1 MGTEWVFLGL
11 AILLV
16 FANGFFVATE
26 FAIVKIRAT
35 RLQALVDEGQPG
47 ATQALRMVEKLDAY
61 LSATQFGITL
71 ASLGLGWLG
80 EPAFAKL
87 LEPLLTRVVPDGAS
101 ETVAHTASVV
111 IAFSIITFLHIVI
124 GELAPKSLAIQRA
137 EATTLAVALPMRA
150 FYFLFYPFIVLLN
163 GLAAWVLR
171 VVGLQ
176 SVGEAHEA
184 HSEDELRVIL
194 HSSAQAGAITTARAE
209 LLERALEMAQKT
221 ARQVMVPRNQVK
233 FLDVE
238 ESLEKCIAD
247 ARAAGHTWLPVCR
260 GNLDEVEGVVNA
272 KDLFF
277 LLSRG
282 ELRSLAQVQRPVLF
296 IPENATLEQLLAEFR
311 RRRRQTALVVDEH
324 GGTSGLVTIA
334 DVVAEVVGDVAELG
348 RRVEEVRSL
357 PGGRFELPGTA
368 QLDDL
373 EERLDVT
380 FDLDEDEEGE
390 VTTIAGFLMTKLGR
404 VPEKGDSL
412 RLDMWRILVEEV
424 DGPRVVRVTVE
435 PQSRAATPTRASAE
449 SSPTSPSSGDPA
461 SGGSGEPPPA
471 SSGGESN

>member
-1 MGTEWVFLGL
+1 MASEWIFLGL

-26 FAIVKIRAT
+26 FAIVKVRAT
-35 RLQALVDEGQPG
+35 RLQALVDEGRPG
-47 ATQALRMVEKLDAY
+47 AGMAMKMVEKLDAY

-80 EPAFAKL
+80 EPAFARL
-87 LEPLLTRVVPDGAS
+87 LEP
-101 ETVAHTASVV
+101 V
-111 IAFSIITFLHIVI
+111 IAKFVPAESLATVGHSVAVAIAFAIITFLHIIV

-137 EATTLAVALPMRA
+137 EATTLTVALPMRL
-150 FYFLFYPFIVLLN
+150 FYFIFYPAIWLLN
-163 GLAAWVLR
+163 GVARKILR
-171 VVGLQ
+171 LFGLD
-176 SVGEAHEA
+176 SASEAHEP
-184 HSEDELRVIL
+184 HTEDELKVIL
-194 HSSAQAGAITTARAE
+194 SSSAEAGSITTARAE

-233 FLDVE
+233 YLDVE
-238 ESLEKCIAD
+238 EPLEKCIAD

-260 GNLDEVEGVVNA
+260 GSLDQVEGVVNA

-277 LLSRG
+277 LLSKG
-282 ELRSLAQVQRPVLF
+282 DLKSLSQVQRPVLF
-296 IPENATLEQLLAEFR
+296 IPENVTLEQLLAEFR

-348 RRVEEVRSL
+348 RRMEEVRSL

-373 EERLDVT
+373 EERLDVN
-380 FDLDEDEEGE
+380 FDLNEDEQGE
-390 VTTIAGFLMTKLGR
+390 VTTIAGYLMAKLGR

-412 RLDMWRILVEEV
+412 KLDMWRILVDEV

-435 PQSRAATPTRASAE
+435 PQAAART
-449 SSPTSPSSGDPA
+449 SSP
-461 SGGSGEPPPA
+461 GSTDGTATLPPQGSAAPP
-471 SSGGESN
+471 GRGTG

>member
-1 MGTEWVFLGL
+1 MASEWIFLGL

-16 FANGFFVATE
+16 LANGFFVATE
-26 FAIVKIRAT
+26 FAIVKIRTT
-35 RLQALVDEGQPG
+35 RLQALVDEGTPG
-47 ATQALRMVEKLDAY
+47 AGMALRMVEKLDAY

-80 EPAFAKL
+80 EPAFARL
-87 LEPLLTRVVPDGAS
+87 LEPVISRFVPESAR
-101 ETVAHTASVV
+101 ETVGHSVAAA
-111 IAFSIITFLHIVI
+111 IGFAIITFLHIIV

-137 EATTLAVALPMRA
+137 EATTLAVALPMRL
-150 FYFLFYPFIVLLN
+150 FYFLFYPAIVLLN
-163 GLAAWVLR
+163 GMASRILRLFGLHAASET
-171 VVGLQ
+171 Q
-176 SVGEAHEA
+176 EA

-194 HSSAQAGAITTARAE
+194 HSSAEAGSITSSRAE

-238 ESLEKCIAD
+238 EPLEKCIAD

-260 GNLDEVEGVVNA
+260 GSLDQVEGVVNA

-277 LLSRG
+277 LLSKGDLRG
-282 ELRSLAQVQRPVLF
+282 LAQVQRPVLF
-296 IPENATLEQLLAEFR
+296 VPENVTMEQLLSEFR
-311 RRRRQTALVVDEH
+311 RRRRQMALVVDEH
-324 GGTSGLVTIA
+324 GGTSGLVSIA

-348 RRVEEVRSL
+348 RRMEEVRSL
-357 PGGRFELPGTA
+357 PGGRFELPGTT

-373 EERLDVT
+373 EERLDVN
-380 FDLDEDEEGE
+380 FDLSEDEKGE
-390 VTTIAGFLMTKLGR
+390 VTTIAGYLMTKLGR

-412 RLDMWRILVEEV
+412 KLDMWRILVDEV

-435 PQSRAATPTRASAE
+435 PQAAAKATAA
-449 SSPTSPSSGDPA
+449 PA
-461 SGGSGEPPPA
+461 DGNAGPA
-471 SSGGESN
+471 SSGAASPSPSGRGTG

>member
-1 MGTEWVFLGL
+1 MGMEWVFLGL

-26 FAIVKIRAT
+26 FAIVKVRAT
-35 RLQALVDEGQPG
+35 RIQALVDEGTPG
-47 ATQALRMVEKLDAY
+47 SATALKMVEHLDAY
-61 LSATQFGITL
+61 LSATQLGITL

-80 EPAFAKL
+80 EPAFAAL
-87 LEPLLTRVVPDGAS
+87 LEPVLVGLVPEGS
-101 ETVAHTASVV
+101 STTLAHTVSVV

-137 EATTLAVALPMRA
+137 EATTLAVALPMRM
-150 FYFLFYPFIVLLN
+150 FYFLFYPAIVLLN

-171 VVGLQ
+171 LFGLH
-176 SVGEAHEA
+176 SVGESHDA

-238 ESLEKCIAD
+238 EPLEKCISD

-260 GNLDEVEGVVNA
+260 GNLDEVEGLVNA

-348 RRVEEVRSL
+348 RRMDEVRAL
-357 PGGRFELPGTA
+357 PGGRFELPGTT

-373 EERLDVT
+373 EERLDVN

-390 VTTIAGFLMTKLGR
+390 VTTIAGYLMARLGR
-404 VPEKGDSL
+404 VPEKGDTL
-412 RLDMWRILVEEV
+412 KLDMWRILVEEV

-435 PQSRAATPTRASAE
+435 PQSRAATAPRPAAE
-449 SSPTSPSSGDPA
+449 SSASPSSESAAAPPGETPPSSNEPA
-461 SGGSGEPPPA
+461 
-471 SSGGESN
+471 

>member
-1 MGTEWVFLGL
+1 MEWIFLGL

-35 RLQALVDEGQPG
+35 RLQALVDEGKPG
-47 ATQALRMVEKLDAY
+47 SGNALKMVEKLDAY
-61 LSATQFGITL
+61 LSATQLGITL

-80 EPAFAKL
+80 EPAFAHL
-87 LEPLLTRVVPDGAS
+87 LEPLIAPLVPEGARA
-101 ETVAHTASVV
+101 TVAHSVSV
-111 IAFSIITFLHIVI
+111 AIAFAIITFLHIVV

-150 FYFLFYPFIVLLN
+150 FYFLFYPAIWLLN
-163 GLAAWVLR
+163 GIARRLLNVFGLEAA
-171 VVGLQ
+171 
-176 SVGEAHEA
+176 GESHEA

-194 HSSAQAGAITTARAE
+194 HSSAQAGSITTARAE

-238 ESLEKCIAD
+238 EPLEKCIAD

-260 GNLDEVEGVVNA
+260 GSLDEVEGVVNA

-277 LLSRG
+277 LLSKG
-282 ELRSLAQVQRPVLF
+282 ELRGLAQVQRPVLF
-296 IPENATLEQLLAEFR
+296 IPENVSLEQLLAEFR
-311 RRRRQTALVVDEH
+311 RRRRQMALVVDEH
-324 GGTSGLVTIA
+324 GGTSGLVSIA

-348 RRVEEVRSL
+348 RRMEEVRSL

-373 EERLDVT
+373 EERLDVN
-380 FDLDEDEEGE
+380 FDLKEDEQGE
-390 VTTIAGFLMTKLGR
+390 VTTIAGYLMTKLGR

-412 RLDMWRILVEEV
+412 KLDMWRILVEEV

-435 PQSRAATPTRASAE
+435 PQNAPKASA
-449 SSPTSPSSGDPA
+449 PAPADGTAAPPSPSGR
-461 SGGSGEPPPA
+461 GVG
-471 SSGGESN
+471 

>member
-1 MGTEWVFLGL
+1 MGNEWLFLGL

-35 RLQALVDEGQPG
+35 RLQALVDEGAPG
-47 ATQALRMVEKLDAY
+47 APTAMKMVEKLDAY

-80 EPAFAKL
+80 EPAFARL
-87 LEPLLTRVVPDGAS
+87 LEPVLVQLVPEGAA
-101 ETVAHTASVV
+101 TTLAHSAAVV
-111 IAFSIITFLHIVI
+111 IGFSIITFLHIVL
-124 GELAPKSLAIQRA
+124 GELAPKSLAIQRP
-137 EATTLAVALPMRA
+137 EDTTLAVALPMRV
-150 FYFLFYPFIVLLN
+150 FYVLFYPAIVLLN

-171 VVGLQ
+171 VFGLQ

-184 HSEDELRVIL
+184 HSEDELLVIL

-238 ESLEKCIAD
+238 EPLEKCIAD

-296 IPENATLEQLLAEFR
+296 IPEGATLEQLLAEFR

-348 RRVEEVRSL
+348 RRMDEVRAL

-373 EERLDVT
+373 EERLDVN

-390 VTTIAGFLMTKLGR
+390 VTTIAGYLMTRLGR
-404 VPEKGDSL
+404 VPVKGDTL
-412 RLDMWRILVEEV
+412 RLDMWRIVVDAVE
-424 DGPRVVRVTVE
+424 GPRVVRVTVE
-435 PQSRAATPTRASAE
+435 PQARTASARTV
-449 SSPTSPSSGDPA
+449 SD
-461 SGGSGEPPPA
+461 GSAGAGEPPSGA
-471 SSGGESN
+471 SNES

>member
-1 MGTEWVFLGL
+1 MEWIFLGL
-11 AILLV
+11 ALLLV

-35 RLQALVDEGQPG
+35 RLQALVDEGKPG
-47 ATQALRMVEKLDAY
+47 AGNALKMVEKLDAY

-80 EPAFAKL
+80 EPAFAHL
-87 LEPLLTRVVPDGAS
+87 LEPVIAGLVPEGARA
-101 ETVAHTASVV
+101 TVAHSAAVA
-111 IAFSIITFLHIVI
+111 IAFAIITFLHIVV

-137 EATTLAVALPMRA
+137 EATTLTVALPMRA
-150 FYFLFYPFIVLLN
+150 FYFLFYPAIWLLN
-163 GLAAWVLR
+163 GIARRLLR
-171 VVGLQ
+171 AFGLDPA
-176 SVGEAHEA
+176 SEAHEA

-194 HSSAQAGAITTARAE
+194 HSSAEAGSITTSRAE

-233 FLDVE
+233 YLDVE
-238 ESLEKCIAD
+238 EPLEKCIAD

-260 GNLDEVEGVVNA
+260 GSLDEVEGVVNA

-277 LLSRG
+277 LLSKG
-282 ELRSLAQVQRPVLF
+282 ELRGLAQVQRPVLF
-296 IPENATLEQLLAEFR
+296 IPENVSLEQLLAEFR
-311 RRRRQTALVVDEH
+311 RRRRQMALVVDEH
-324 GGTSGLVTIA
+324 GGTSGLVSIA

-348 RRVEEVRSL
+348 RRMEEVRSL

-380 FDLDEDEEGE
+380 FDLKEDEQGE
-390 VTTIAGFLMTKLGR
+390 VTTIAGYLMTKLGR

-412 RLDMWRILVEEV
+412 KLDMWRILVEEV

-435 PQSRAATPTRASAE
+435 PQSAAKATAPAPTDGAAT
-449 SSPTSPSSGDPA
+449 TSPPA
-461 SGGSGEPPPA
+461 GRGTG
-471 SSGGESN
+471 

>member
-1 MGTEWVFLGL
+1 MGNEWLFLGL

-35 RLQALVDEGQPG
+35 RLQALVDEGAPG
-47 ATQALRMVEKLDAY
+47 APTAMKMVEKLDAY

-80 EPAFAKL
+80 EPAFARL
-87 LEPLLTRVVPDGAS
+87 LEPVLVQLVPEGAA
-101 ETVAHTASVV
+101 TTLAHSAAVV
-111 IAFSIITFLHIVI
+111 IGFSIITFLHIVL
-124 GELAPKSLAIQRA
+124 GELAPKSLAIQRP
-137 EATTLAVALPMRA
+137 EDTTLAVALPMRV
-150 FYFLFYPFIVLLN
+150 FYVLFYPAIVLLN

-171 VVGLQ
+171 VFGLQ

-184 HSEDELRVIL
+184 HSEDELLVIL

-221 ARQVMVPRNQVK
+221 ARQVVVPRNQVK

-238 ESLEKCIAD
+238 EPLEKCIAD

-296 IPENATLEQLLAEFR
+296 IPEGATLEQLLAEFR

-348 RRVEEVRSL
+348 RRMDEVRAL

-373 EERLDVT
+373 EERLDVN

-390 VTTIAGFLMTKLGR
+390 VTTIAGYLMTRLGR
-404 VPEKGDSL
+404 VPVKGDTL
-412 RLDMWRILVEEV
+412 RLDMWRIVVDAVE
-424 DGPRVVRVTVE
+424 GPRVVRVTVE
-435 PQSRAATPTRASAE
+435 PQARTASARTV
-449 SSPTSPSSGDPA
+449 SD
-461 SGGSGEPPPA
+461 GSAGAGEPPSGA
-471 SSGGESN
+471 SNES

>member
-1 MGTEWVFLGL
+1 MEWVFLGL

-16 FANGFFVATE
+16 LANGFFVATE
-26 FAIVKIRAT
+26 FAIVKIRHT
-35 RLQALVDEGQPG
+35 RLQALADEGRPG
-47 ATQALRMVEKLDAY
+47 AGAALKMVEKLDAY

-80 EPAFAKL
+80 EPAFAHL
-87 LEPLLTRVVPDGAS
+87 LEPVLTRVVPEAAGGALAHS
-101 ETVAHTASVV
+101 LSVA
-111 IAFSIITFLHIVI
+111 IAFAIITFLHIVV

-137 EATTLAVALPMRA
+137 EDTTITVALPMRV
-150 FYFLFYPFIVLLN
+150 FYFLFYPAIWLLN
-163 GLAAWVLR
+163 GVAGWVLKAF
-171 VVGLQ
+171 GLHAAHESQ
-176 SVGEAHEA
+176 EAHNE
-184 HSEDELRVIL
+184 EELRVIL

-209 LLERALEMAQKT
+209 LLERSLEMAQKT

-233 FLDVE
+233 FLDME
-238 ESLEKCIAD
+238 EPLDKCVAD

-260 GNLDEVEGVVNA
+260 GNMDEVEGVVNV

-282 ELRSLAQVQRPVLF
+282 ELRSLSQVQRPVLYV
-296 IPENATLEQLLAEFR
+296 PEHVTLEQLLNEFR

-348 RRVEEVRSL
+348 RRVDEVRSL

-373 EERLDVT
+373 EDRLDVS
-380 FDLDEDEEGE
+380 FEIDDEDVE
-390 VTTIAGFLMTKLGR
+390 VTTIAGYIMAKLGR
-404 VPEKGDSL
+404 IPEKGDSL
-412 RLDMWRILVEEV
+412 KLDMWRIQVEEV
-424 DGPRVVRVTVE
+424 EGPRVVRVTVE
-435 PQSRAATPTRASAE
+435 PQAGPKPPVAATADA
-449 SSPTSPSSGDPA
+449 
-461 SGGSGEPPPA
+461 
-471 SSGGESN
+471 

>member
-1 MGTEWVFLGL
+1 MGNEWLFLGL

-35 RLQALVDEGQPG
+35 RLQALVDEGAPG
-47 ATQALRMVEKLDAY
+47 APTAMKMVEKLDAY

-80 EPAFAKL
+80 EPAFARL
-87 LEPLLTRVVPDGAS
+87 LEPVLVPLVPEGAS
-101 ETVAHTASVV
+101 ATLAHSAAVV
-111 IAFSIITFLHIVI
+111 IGFSIITFLHIVL
-124 GELAPKSLAIQRA
+124 GELAPKSLAIQRP
-137 EATTLAVALPMRA
+137 EDTTLAVALPMRV
-150 FYFLFYPFIVLLN
+150 FYVLFYPAIVLLN

-171 VVGLQ
+171 VFGLQ
-176 SVGEAHEA
+176 AVGEAHEA
-184 HSEDELRVIL
+184 HSEDELLVIL

-238 ESLEKCIAD
+238 EPLEKCIAD
-247 ARAAGHTWLPVCR
+247 ARASGHTWLPVCR

-296 IPENATLEQLLAEFR
+296 IPEGATLEQLLAEFR

-348 RRVEEVRSL
+348 RRMDEVRAL

-373 EERLDVT
+373 EERLDVS

-390 VTTIAGFLMTKLGR
+390 VTTIAGYLMTRLGR
-404 VPEKGDSL
+404 VPVKGDTL
-412 RLDMWRILVEEV
+412 RLDMWRIVVDAVE
-424 DGPRVVRVTVE
+424 GPRVVRVTVE
-435 PQSRAATPTRASAE
+435 PQSRTAPSRTASDGSA
-449 SSPTSPSSGDPA
+449 
-461 SGGSGEPPPA
+461 GSGEPPSSA
-471 SSGGESN
+471 SNES

>member
-1 MGTEWVFLGL
+1 MGNEWLFLGL

-35 RLQALVDEGQPG
+35 RLQALVDEGAPG
-47 ATQALRMVEKLDAY
+47 SATAMKMVEKLDAY

-80 EPAFAKL
+80 EPAFARL
-87 LEPLLTRVVPDGAS
+87 LEPVLVKLVPEGAAS
-101 ETVAHTASVV
+101 TVAHSAAVV
-111 IAFSIITFLHIVI
+111 IAFSIITFLHIVL
-124 GELAPKSLAIQRA
+124 GELAPKSLAIQRP
-137 EATTLAVALPMRA
+137 EATTLAVAMPMRL
-150 FYFLFYPFIVLLN
+150 FYVLFYPAIVLLN

-171 VVGLQ
+171 IFGLQ

-184 HSEDELRVIL
+184 HSEDELLVIL

-221 ARQVMVPRNQVK
+221 ARQVMVPRNQVR

-238 ESLEKCIAD
+238 EPLEKCIAD

-260 GNLDEVEGVVNA
+260 GNLDEVEGLVNA

-296 IPENATLEQLLAEFR
+296 IPEGATLEQLLAEFR

-348 RRVEEVRSL
+348 RRMDEVRAL

-390 VTTIAGFLMTKLGR
+390 VTTIAGYLMTKLGR
-404 VPEKGDSL
+404 VPVKGDAL
-412 RLDMWRILVEEV
+412 RLDMWRIVVDAVE
-424 DGPRVVRVTVE
+424 GPRVVRVTVE
-435 PQSRAATPTRASAE
+435 PQSRTAPTRTAADGG
-449 SSPTSPSSGDPA
+449 PGPGDVPPGA
-461 SGGSGEPPPA
+461 SGEP
-471 SSGGESN
+471 S

>member
-1 MGTEWVFLGL
+1 MASEWIFLGL

-26 FAIVKIRAT
+26 FAIVKVRAT
-35 RLQALVDEGQPG
+35 RLQALVDEGRPG
-47 ATQALRMVEKLDAY
+47 AATAMKMVQKLDGY
-61 LSATQFGITL
+61 LSATQLGITL

-80 EPAFAKL
+80 EPAFAHL
-87 LEPLLTRVVPDGAS
+87 LEP
-101 ETVAHTASVV
+101 V
-111 IAFSIITFLHIVI
+111 IARFVPEEARATVGHSVSVAIAFAIITFLHIVV

-137 EATTLAVALPMRA
+137 ESTTLTVALPMRL
-150 FYFLFYPFIVLLN
+150 FYFVFYPAIWLLN
-163 GLAAWVLR
+163 GIAGRLLRAFGLHAA
-171 VVGLQ
+171 
-176 SVGEAHEA
+176 SETHEA
-184 HSEDELRVIL
+184 HSEDELKVIL
-194 HSSAQAGAITTARAE
+194 SSSAQAGSITTARAE

-233 FLDVE
+233 YLDME

-260 GNLDEVEGVVNA
+260 GSMDQVEGVVNA

-282 ELRSLAQVQRPVLF
+282 ELKALSQVQRPVLF
-296 IPENATLEQLLAEFR
+296 VPENVTLEQLLAEFR

-348 RRVEEVRSL
+348 RRMDEVRSL

-373 EERLDVT
+373 EERLDVN
-380 FDLDEDEEGE
+380 FDLDEDERGE
-390 VTTIAGFLMTKLGR
+390 VTTIAGYLMAKLGR

-412 RLDMWRILVEEV
+412 KLDMWRILVDEV

-435 PQSRAATPTRASAE
+435 PQAAARSATAAPTDGSAASA
-449 SSPTSPSSGDPA
+449 PQGAPAPSGR
-461 SGGSGEPPPA
+461 GTG
-471 SSGGESN
+471 